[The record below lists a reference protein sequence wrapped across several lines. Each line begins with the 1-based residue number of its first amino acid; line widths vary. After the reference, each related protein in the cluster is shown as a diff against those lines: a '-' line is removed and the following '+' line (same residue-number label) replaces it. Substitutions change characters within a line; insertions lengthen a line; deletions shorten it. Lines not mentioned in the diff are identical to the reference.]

1 MVKANR
7 LQQIALPAGRSR
19 LLAALLVLGLAGLAG
34 RAAYLQ
40 GIHNDFLQEKGES
53 RYSRV
58 LEMNANRG
66 MITDRNGEPLAIS
79 TPVESVW
86 CSPQDMKASPQQMK
100 KLAKL
105 IEVDVSEID
114 RRVNATPRATPGT
127 KPDTTPGTAR
137 GGVNHSPH
145 QGPRRDFVYL
155 KRHLSPDIAS
165 KVVELNIP
173 GVFLKR
179 EYRRY
184 YPAGELAAHLLGFTD
199 VDDKG
204 QEGVELAWQDELAGK
219 PGSRRVIR
227 DRKGRIVEDV
237 ESIRAPKPGQNI
249 ALSIDS
255 KIQYMAYRELK
266 EAVEVNK
273 AKAGGIVV
281 LDAKT
286 GEILALVNLP
296 VYNPNNRK
304 DMKGGRARNRAL
316 TDEFEPGSTLKP
328 FTIAAALETGGVTPD
343 TVLETA
349 PGSFSIGKATIRD
362 AHKEGALTVS
372 QVIQK
377 SSNIGSAKIALSLPP
392 QTLWEMLNDVGF
404 GASTGSGFPGEVSGK
419 LRPYRSWRPIEQ
431 ATMSYGHGIAVSL
444 LQLAR
449 AYTLFSA
456 EGELKPV
463 SLLRLDDIP
472 EGKRVISRNTAL
484 AVSEML
490 ELVAQPG
497 GTATQAQI
505 NGYRVA
511 GKTGTAHKL
520 EGNGYAKNRY
530 LSTFVGYA
538 PASNPRFVIAVML
551 DEPSAGKYF
560 GGAVAAPVFSRVMA
574 GALRMQNVP
583 HDAPATNAVSL
594 TAVPKPPG
602 DA

>member
-1 MVKANR
+1 VTKGKH
-7 LQQIALPAGRSR
+7 LPPVVLPSGRSR
-19 LLAALLVLGLAGLAG
+19 LLAALLLLALTGLGC

-40 GIHNDFLQEKGES
+40 GIHKDFLQERGES

-86 CSPQDMKASPQQMK
+86 CSPQDMNATPEQMK
-100 KLAKL
+100 KLASL
-105 IEVDVSEID
+105 IDLDAGEIRERINISHRD
-114 RRVNATPRATPGT
+114 AQ
-127 KPDTTPGTAR
+127 K
-137 GGVNHSPH
+137 
-145 QGPRRDFVYL
+145 GPRRDFMYL
-155 KRHLSPDIAS
+155 KRHLPPDIAS

-184 YPAGELAAHLLGFTD
+184 YPAGDLTAHILGFTD

-204 QEGVELAWQDELAGK
+204 QEGVELAWQDELSGK

-237 ESIRAPKPGQNI
+237 ESIRAPRPGQNI

-255 KIQYMAYRELK
+255 KIQYLAYRELK
-266 EAVEVNK
+266 QAVEVNK
-273 AKAGGIVV
+273 AKAGGIIV

-286 GEILALVNLP
+286 GEVMALVNLP

-304 DMKGGRARNRAL
+304 NMKGGHARNRAL

-328 FTIAAALETGGVTPD
+328 FTIAAALETGGIKAD

-349 PGSFSIGKATIRD
+349 PGTFSIGKATIRD
-362 AHKEGALTVS
+362 AHKEGALTVA

-377 SSNIGSAKIALSLPP
+377 SSNVGSAKIALSLPP

-404 GASTGSGFPGEVSGK
+404 GAPTGSGFPGEVSGK
-419 LRPYRSWRPIEQ
+419 LRPYRTWRPIEQ

-463 SLLRLDDIP
+463 SLLKLDDTP
-472 EGKRVISRNTAL
+472 EGKRVISRDTAL

-497 GTATQAQI
+497 GTATQARI

-520 EGNGYAKNRY
+520 EGKGYAKNRY

-551 DEPSAGKYF
+551 DEPSAGQYY
-560 GGAVAAPVFSRVMA
+560 GGAVAAPVFSRVMG
-574 GALRMQNVP
+574 GALRMLNVP
-583 HDAPATNAVSL
+583 HDAPIANVVAL
-594 TAVPKPPG
+594 TAVPKLPG
-602 DA
+602 GA

>member
-1 MVKANR
+1 MKGKHLPPVV
-7 LQQIALPAGRSR
+7 LPAGRSR
-19 LLAALLVLGLAGLAG
+19 LLAAILLLGLAGLAG

-58 LEMNANRG
+58 LEINANRG

-86 CSPQDMKASPQQMK
+86 CSPQDM
-100 KLAKL
+100 
-105 IEVDVSEID
+105 
-114 RRVNATPRATPGT
+114 NATPEQMKRLANLIDLDVGEIHKRVNVTQDGAKQPGT
-127 KPDTTPGTAR
+127 SG
-137 GGVNHSPH
+137 
-145 QGPRRDFVYL
+145 GPRRDFVYL

-184 YPAGELAAHLLGFTD
+184 YPAGELTAHVLGFTD
-199 VDDKG
+199 VDDRG

-219 PGSRRVIR
+219 AGSRRVIR

-237 ESIRAPKPGQNI
+237 ESIRVPKPGQNI

-255 KIQYMAYRELK
+255 KIQYLAYRELK
-266 EAVEVNK
+266 QAVEVNK
-273 AKAGGIVV
+273 AKAGGIIV

-304 DMKGGRARNRAL
+304 NMKGGLARNRAL

-328 FTIAAALETGGVTPD
+328 FTIAAALESGGVKPD

-349 PGSFSIGKATIRD
+349 PGTFSIGKATIRD
-362 AHKEGALTVS
+362 AHKEGALTVA

-377 SSNIGSAKIALSLPP
+377 SSNVGSAKIALSLPP

-404 GASTGSGFPGEVSGK
+404 GTLTGSGFPGEVSGK
-419 LRPYRSWRPIEQ
+419 LRPYRTWRPIEQ

-456 EGELKPV
+456 EGELKQV
-463 SLLRLDDIP
+463 SLLRLDNMP

-497 GTATQAQI
+497 GTATQARI

-520 EGNGYAKNRY
+520 EGKGYAKNRY

-538 PASNPRFVIAVML
+538 PASDPRFVIAVML
-551 DEPSAGKYF
+551 DEPSAGQYF

-574 GALRMQNVP
+574 GALRMLNVP
-583 HDAPATNAVSL
+583 HDAPPANPVSL
-594 TAVPKPPG
+594 TAAPKPPG